1 MKLDQQTLLAAAL
14 KVFAQA
20 GLEGATMRAIAKE
33 AGCDV
38 SLLYYYFAN
47 KEAVFSAVLDQRMPP
62 MVRALRELA
71 HPRDRR
77 STAEKLWTIL
87 QLFHVRAADGGLRSL
102 IRQQIGRGPD
112 NLSELVTRKLLPA
125 QTAMRLIVRRGQRR
139 GELRPELN
147 PLLVVVFLVRMEVEL
162 LDLVPA
168 YAPRMTGVAPELALA
183 SAERTWFEVFWRGIA
198 AEPLLPLPFLP
209 PRAPLPAAA
218 ARPSS
223 RTDA

>member
-1 MKLDQQTLLAAAL
+1 MKLDQPTLLAAAL

-47 KEAVFSAVLDQRMPP
+47 KEAVFSAILDQRVPP
-62 MVRALRELA
+62 MVRALRALA

-87 QLFHVRAADGGLRSL
+87 QIFHVRAADGGFRSL

-112 NLSELVTRKLLPA
+112 KLSELVARKLLPA

-147 PLLVVVFLVRMEVEL
+147 PLLVVVFLVRMEAEL

-168 YAPRMTGVAPELALA
+168 YSQRVVGLPPEQALA
-183 SAERTWFEVFWRGIA
+183 AAERTWFEVFWRGIA
-198 AEPLLPLPFLP
+198 AEPLAPLPFLP
-209 PRAPLPAAA
+209 PRPPMPPAAPC
-218 ARPSS
+218 PSS